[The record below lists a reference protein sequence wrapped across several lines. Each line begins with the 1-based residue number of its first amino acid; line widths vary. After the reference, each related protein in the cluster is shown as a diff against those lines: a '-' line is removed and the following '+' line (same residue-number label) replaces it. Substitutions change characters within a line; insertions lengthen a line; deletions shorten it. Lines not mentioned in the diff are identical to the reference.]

1 MRQKAF
7 DGTGISADLKGREKN
22 MEQTIFWGIWGV
34 LGSMMFLY
42 YMRRVHKIRSFLAG
56 ACSGLLA
63 LLLVHYAGTWI
74 GYSPA
79 LNLLHVL
86 QAGILGV
93 PGVILMV
100 VLHFT
105 I

>member
-1 MRQKAF
+1 
-7 DGTGISADLKGREKN
+7 
-22 MEQTIFWGIWGV
+22 
-34 LGSMMFLY
+34 MMFLY

-100 VLHFT
+100 CCTLPSEKLGQIKRTPPKRCPFFIQH
-105 I
+105 

>member
-1 MRQKAF
+1 
-7 DGTGISADLKGREKN
+7 
-22 MEQTIFWGIWGV
+22 MEQTIFWGIWGA
-34 LGSMMFLY
+34 LGSIMFLY